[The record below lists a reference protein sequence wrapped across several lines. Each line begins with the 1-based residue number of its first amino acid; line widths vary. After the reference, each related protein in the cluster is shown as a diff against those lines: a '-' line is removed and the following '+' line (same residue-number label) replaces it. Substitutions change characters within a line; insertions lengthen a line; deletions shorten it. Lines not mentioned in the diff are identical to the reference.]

1 MVKKEVVDTV
11 KEEETRMVK
20 EKVVGDSEGEGG
32 GGGDGE
38 GWGGGGSA

>member
-1 MVKKEVVDTV
+1 M

-38 GWGGGGSA
+38 G